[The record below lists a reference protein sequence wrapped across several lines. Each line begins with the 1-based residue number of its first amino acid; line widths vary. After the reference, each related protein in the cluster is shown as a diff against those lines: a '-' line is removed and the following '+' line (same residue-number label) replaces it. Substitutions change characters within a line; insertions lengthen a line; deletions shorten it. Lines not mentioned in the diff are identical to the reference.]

1 MNTRTMPRMRLR
13 LRYDAPEP
21 RNPAIYRGLAG
32 ELLRR
37 AEDETADYQSCL
49 ANAQALPWWRFRLRR
64 RWLALAEEHRQLA
77 LVLVAESEA
86 ADA

>member
-1 MNTRTMPRMRLR
+1 MNTRTMPRMR

-21 RNPAIYRGLAG
+21 RNPAIYPGLAG

-37 AEDETADYQSCL
+37 AEEETAEFQSCT
-49 ANAQALPWWRFRLRR
+49 AHAQALPWWRFSLRR
-64 RWLALAEEHRQLA
+64 RWLALAEEHRQRA

-86 ADA
+86 ADV

>member
-1 MNTRTMPRMRLR
+1 MNTRTMPRMRQR
-13 LRYDAPEP
+13 CDAHDP

-37 AEDETADYQSCL
+37 AEDETASFQSCT
-49 ANAQALPWWRFRLRR
+49 ASARALPWWRFRLRR
-64 RWLALAEEHRQLA
+64 RWLALAEEHRQRA